1 MKKHFASSLSGYLM
15 SPVRS
20 FVFSVFVMS
29 VVSSLGLSPAIAGH
43 SKSKQNVEL
52 QERIELLELLEQRE
66 REKKALLPL
75 EFGSRGKL
83 YVLGVSVNSSPL
95 TEAEINEI
103 QESEG
108 N

>member
-1 MKKHFASSLSGYLM
+1 M

-29 VVSSLGLSPAIAGH
+29 VALSLGLSSAIAGQ
-43 SKSKQNVEL
+43 SKPKQNVEL

-66 REKKALLPL
+66 KRKKELLPL

-83 YVLGVSVNSSPL
+83 YVFGVSVNSSRL